1 MVRLDR
7 EMALEAAQFR
17 RELMAVL
24 PLPLVRQDDRTLVFA
39 NGDGQSITVTA
50 EPLPP
55 RRIASLTLPR
65 LAVSLCLDGYP
76 DAEAQAVL
84 TRFERSFQR
93 GGG

>member
-7 EMALEAAQFR
+7 EMALDAAQFR
-17 RELMAVL
+17 RELIAAL
-24 PLPLVRQDDRTLVFA
+24 PLPLVGQDDRTQVFA
-39 NGDGQSITVTA
+39 NRDGQSITVTA
-50 EPLPP
+50 EQLPP

-65 LAVSLCLDGYP
+65 LAVSLRLDGFS
-76 DAEAQAVL
+76 DAEAKAVL